1 MFRLFLTLPIILSA
15 CLKDET
21 VSGYAD
27 PQTVYSL
34 QEISGT
40 PFSAQ
45 ATITFPQEGRVAG
58 RAPCNSYST
67 SQSAPYPWLDLGPI
81 AATRAACA
89 DLAQEKVF
97 FTTLSQMTQIEVLDG
112 LLILRNDANQE
123 MVFRV
128 R

>member
-1 MFRLFLTLPIILSA
+1 
-15 CLKDET
+15 

-27 PQTVYSL
+27 PQTVYRL
-34 QEISGT
+34 QEINGARFT
-40 PFSAQ
+40 AQ
-45 ATITFPQEGRVAG
+45 ATITFPQEGSIKG
-58 RAPCNSYST
+58 RAPCNSYNA

-89 DLAQEKVF
+89 DLGQERVF